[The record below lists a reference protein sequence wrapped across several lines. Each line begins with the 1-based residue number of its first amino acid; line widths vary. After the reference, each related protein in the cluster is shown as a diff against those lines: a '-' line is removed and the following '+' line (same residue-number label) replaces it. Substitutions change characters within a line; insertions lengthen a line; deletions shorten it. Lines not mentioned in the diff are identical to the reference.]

1 MGKGRGEGWRWKKSI
16 QETVLSM
23 AAALNARKIA
33 RSKQFKNQ
41 TRQQSTYVDPY
52 KMTFK

>member
-1 MGKGRGEGWRWKKSI
+1 MERNHNSREH
-16 QETVLSM
+16 QDNVLAM

-41 TRQQSTYVDPY
+41 KRQKSTHVDPY
-52 KMTFK
+52 SSTYK